1 MRKFLLCT
9 LLIAAALFLSFG
21 EARAALPKDYRE
33 FKARYQT
40 EGKTMEGAAH
50 LYFEAVFGYLNEK
63 TRPEASKLL
72 RYAMYL
78 SMPLEQSSNYRTFVN
93 RMKDPGFHYIF
104 RSFAAG
110 TSPENSYAMSPD
122 KFKLNFVSKRQE
134 SDFYHLF
141 LRSTGADSP
150 RSMWMQKKDGLW
162 YVINNAS
169 TYAEVRA
176 PKSALDARKNA
187 HDADFDE
194 PGQFDE
200 PEPEKDDDEEIE
212 IIKW

>member
-50 LYFEAVFGYLNEK
+50 LYFEAVFCYLNEK
-63 TRPEASKLL
+63 TRDEASKML

-78 SMPLEQSSNYRTFVN
+78 PMPLEQSSNNRTFVN
-93 RMKDPGFHYIF
+93 RMKDPDFHYIF
-104 RSFAAG
+104 RSFAEG

-122 KFKLNFVSKRQE
+122 DFSLIFVSKRQE

-141 LRSTGADSP
+141 VRSTGADSP

-169 TYAEVRA
+169 TYAEVRQ
-176 PKSALDARKNA
+176 PKAALDARKNA
-187 HDADFDE
+187 HDADFDK
-194 PGQFDE
+194 PGQFDK
-200 PEPEKDDDEEIE
+200 PEPGEEKEEIE
-212 IIKW
+212 KVKW

>member
-1 MRKFLLCT
+1 MRKYFLCA
-9 LLIAAALFLSFG
+9 LLITAALFLSFG
-21 EARAALPKDYRE
+21 EAEAKLPRDYQE

-40 EGKTMEGAAH
+40 KGKTMEGAAH
-50 LYFEAVFGYLNEK
+50 LYFEAVFCYLNEE
-63 TRPEASKLL
+63 TRDEASKML

-78 SMPLEQSSNYRTFVN
+78 PLPLEQSNNNRTFVS
-93 RMKDPGFHYIF
+93 RMKDPSFHYIF

-122 KFKLNFVSKRQE
+122 DFKLIFTSKRPE

-141 LRSTGADSP
+141 VRSTGADSP
-150 RSMWMQKKDGLW
+150 RSIWMQKKDGLW

-169 TYAEVRA
+169 TYAEVRKPA
-176 PKSALDARKNA
+176 AAKVSKHA
-187 HDADFDE
+187 HDADYDE

-200 PEPEKDDDEEIE
+200 PESENDDDEEIE

>member
-63 TRPEASKLL
+63 TRPEASKML

-122 KFKLNFVSKRQE
+122 NFKLNFVSKRQE

-162 YVINNAS
+162 YDKQRLQIG
-169 TYAEVRA
+169 RA
-176 PKSALDARKNA
+176 
-187 HDADFDE
+187 HV
-194 PGQFDE
+194 
-200 PEPEKDDDEEIE
+200 
-212 IIKW
+212 